1 MSLAGPS
8 DNTAAS
14 MARTIGVRHVGW
26 NAVHDQRTDTL
37 VLADFGMPCGL
48 IKGQVN
54 PMMIRERMT
63 VVDLTV
69 GLKGSAF
76 ADEAQA
82 RGARYIDPASVFAV
96 QLALQFRH
104 LTGRDLPE
112 DAFAKG
118 LAE

>member
-1 MSLAGPS
+1 
-8 DNTAAS
+8 
-14 MARTIGVRHVGW
+14 MARAVGVRHVGW
-26 NAVHDQRTDTL
+26 NAVHDLRTDTL

-48 IKGQVN
+48 VKGQVN

-69 GLKGSAF
+69 GLRGSPF
-76 ADEAQA
+76 SDEARA
-82 RGARYIDPASVFAV
+82 RGARYIDPTAVFAI
-96 QLALQFRH
+96 QLNLQFRQ

-112 DAFAKG
+112 DAFARG